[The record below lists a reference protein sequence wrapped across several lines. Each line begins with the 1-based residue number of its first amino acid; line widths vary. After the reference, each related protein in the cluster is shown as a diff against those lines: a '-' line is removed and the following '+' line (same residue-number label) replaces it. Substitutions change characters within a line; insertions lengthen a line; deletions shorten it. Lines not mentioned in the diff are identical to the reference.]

1 MRPAWMTLLA
11 CASLTGADR
20 HSWIEDAGGAVSRE
34 RGQIVAVDLRGS
46 WITDSDLAE
55 LAGLPDL
62 ARLDVSLTRISDHGV
77 QQLKNAAGITD
88 LNLYFDE
95 MVDDGGLSVIKGWTR
110 LKRLNVRGTK
120 VTDMTVRYVASV
132 PSLESLDIGFT
143 QVTDVGLDPLASLPN
158 LKELSIGGN
167 KLTDSGLQPLRQM
180 TGLTYLD
187 LSGAQRTDSGLWSIS
202 LTEAGFD
209 VLAMLGSLSHLRLNG
224 LLVTSR
230 GLEKL
235 NRLAKLERLD
245 LQGCKRVG
253 DDAAPVLA
261 SFPALRL
268 VDLTGTG
275 VTEKGLEQL
284 RRAKPQCTVLS
295 GNLSGS
301 ERSGEPQR

>member
-1 MRPAWMTLLA
+1 
-11 CASLTGADR
+11 
-20 HSWIEDAGGAVSRE
+20 
-34 RGQIVAVDLRGS
+34 VAVDLRGG

-55 LAGLPDL
+55 LASLPEL
-62 ARLDVSLTRISDHGV
+62 ARLDIPLTRISDHGM
-77 QQLKNAAGITD
+77 QQLKNASGITD

-95 MVDDGGLSVIKGWTR
+95 LLDDAGLSAIKGWRR

-132 PSLESLDIGFT
+132 PSIESLDIGFT

-158 LKELSIGGN
+158 LTELSIGGN
-167 KLTDSGLQPLRQM
+167 KLTGSGLQPLRQM

-209 VLAMLGSLSHLRLNG
+209 VLAMLGNLRHLRLNG

-235 NRLAKLERLD
+235 NKLAKLERLD

-253 DDAAPVLA
+253 DDAVPALA

-268 VDLTGTG
+268 VDLKGTG
-275 VTEKGLEQL
+275 VTEKGMEQF
-284 RRAKPQCTVLS
+284 RRAKPPCMILS

-301 ERSGEPQR
+301 EKNGEPQR